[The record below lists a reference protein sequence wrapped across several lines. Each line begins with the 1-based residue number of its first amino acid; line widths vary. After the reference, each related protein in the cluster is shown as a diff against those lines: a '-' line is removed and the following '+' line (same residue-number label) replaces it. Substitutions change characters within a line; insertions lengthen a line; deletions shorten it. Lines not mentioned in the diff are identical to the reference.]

1 MSERKLG
8 KGLSAL
14 IGDNNI
20 IDEIRK
26 QEEVFNKSKDSPLG
40 DNGGPKV
47 SMIKVSL
54 ITPDPEQKQP
64 RRTFNDN
71 TIEELSASIK
81 EKGVL
86 QPIFIRK
93 RVGDSTGFHII
104 SGERRWRAAKKI
116 NLDTIPAIIFDAQ
129 DKEAWEIGIIEN
141 LQREDL
147 NSIDEAYAFN
157 FLMEKYNYSKD
168 MLAKKLSKSL
178 AYISNSLSLIKLSKK
193 VKNFIKDGSITQGH
207 ARPLLRLEKDD
218 SDKVV
223 EKIIKDGISV
233 RETESLIRDILTGVV
248 VIDSFNESIEDIKLQ
263 ERPIYNNPINNLKSE
278 LSDDFKH
285 IEKDISEFLETKS
298 LLKFSKRTKKPS
310 GKIEIKFKDI
320 DQLQD
325 ILKIMGVCSK

>member
-26 QEEVFNKSKDSPLG
+26 QEEVFNKSKDTSLG
-40 DNGGPKV
+40 DSKNPKI

-54 ITPDPEQKQP
+54 INPDPEQKQP
-64 RRTFNDN
+64 RRTFHES
-71 TIEELSASIK
+71 TIDELASSIK

-93 RVGDSTGFHII
+93 REGDSAGFYII
-104 SGERRWRAAKKI
+104 SGERRWRAAKKV
-116 NLDTIPAIIFDAQ
+116 NLDTIPAIILEAK

-157 FLMEKYNYSKD
+157 FLMEKYGYSKD

-178 AYISNSLSLIKLSKK
+178 AYISNALNLINLSKK
-193 VKNFIKDGSITQGH
+193 VKNLIKEDFITQGH

-218 SDKVV
+218 ADKVV
-223 EKIIKDGISV
+223 DHIIKEGISV
-233 RETESLIRDILTGVV
+233 RETEALIRDILTGKILVEALGNKEV
-248 VIDSFNESIEDIKLQ
+248 EKEGIN
-263 ERPIYNNPINNLKSE
+263 YTNPINKLQNE
-278 LSDDFKH
+278 LSDDFKS
-285 IEKDISEFLETKS
+285 IENDISEYLDTKVA
-298 LLKFSKRTKKPS
+298 LKFSKRTKKPS

-320 DQLQD
+320 DNLQD
-325 ILKIMGVCSK
+325 ILRTIGVCSK